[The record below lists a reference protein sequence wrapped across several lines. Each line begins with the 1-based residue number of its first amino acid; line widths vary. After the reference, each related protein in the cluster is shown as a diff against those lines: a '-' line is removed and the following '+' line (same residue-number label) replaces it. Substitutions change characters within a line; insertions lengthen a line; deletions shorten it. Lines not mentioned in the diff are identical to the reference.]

1 MYVIMVYDFGVE
13 RVAKALKIARKY
25 LTWVQNSVLE
35 GEITDANF
43 MLLKSEIAEIM
54 EEEDS
59 VTFYI
64 LRTTE
69 YLKKETLGKIKGEPT
84 TII

>member
-1 MYVIMVYDFGVE
+1 MYVIMAYDVGVE

-25 LTWVQNSVLE
+25 LTWIQNSVLE

-43 MLLKSEIAEIM
+43 MKLKYEIAEIM
-54 EEEDS
+54 EEGDS
-59 VTFYI
+59 VTFYV

-69 YLKKETLGKIKGEPT
+69 YMRKETLGTIKGEPT

>member
-1 MYVIMVYDFGVE
+1 
-13 RVAKALKIARKY
+13 
-25 LTWVQNSVLE
+25 VLE

-43 MLLKSEIAEIM
+43 MKLKYEIAEIM
-54 EEEDS
+54 EEGDS
-59 VTFYI
+59 VTFYV

-69 YLKKETLGKIKGEPT
+69 YMRKETLGTIKGEPT